1 MQRWAESERREPGAL
16 VPLATAWA
24 LAQAWYGDRL
34 HDDFRRRTSQEA
46 GVVFAE
52 HGLTGPFW
60 EVP

>member
-1 MQRWAESERREPGAL
+1 L
-16 VPLATAWA
+16 VDLETMWR
-24 LAQAWYGDRL
+24 LGKTWYGDRL

-46 GVVFAE
+46 VVVFAE